1 MLTNLAIKYRVVVLI
16 LTGMLVFGGFLSYT
30 TLPKESQP
38 SIEIPTI
45 IITTVYPGASP
56 NDIENLITQRIEK
69 EVQGLNGIKEIR
81 STSTEGVSS
90 ITVEFDPSV
99 EMDEAFQGVRDR
111 VDLAKSELPG
121 DAEDPIVSEINLSEF
136 PIMFVNLAGD
146 YGLAN
151 LRDVAERLQDDLEG
165 IRSVL
170 GVDLVG
176 GIEREVQVN
185 VDLARLQGAN
195 LTFNDLVDAIRNENS
210 NIPGGSIDV
219 ERQNFLVRVDGTFS
233 SPDVIRNIVIK
244 SPGGR
249 PIYVQDVAEVVFG
262 FKDRS
267 SYARLQQVQIENEE
281 GVLVPIPVA
290 EQRALDVVTL
300 QVKKRSGFNI
310 LDTSADVRTL
320 LDEFNFPAGTRV
332 TITGDQST
340 NVRTLVRDLENNII
354 AGLIFVV
361 TVLLFFLGARTATL
375 VGIAIPISMLVSF
388 IVFQVLGYTLNFI
401 ILFSLIIALGMLVD
415 NAIVIV
421 ENIYRFREEGY
432 SRFEAAR
439 MGTNEVALPV
449 ATSTLTTIAAF
460 APMLFW
466 PGIIGEFMSFMPL
479 TLIITL
485 ASSLFV
491 ALIINPVIT
500 GYLVRL
506 DQEKAGETAPIM
518 RWITAGS
525 VALFGTVLL
534 IANWR
539 TFVLLAVA
547 GPVLYFFHTRILVPR
562 VRVFTTET
570 LPALVV
576 RYRTF
581 LNWVLNRDY
590 SVKRALLRNT
600 LALGSFTLGFVLL
613 VVGGIVNAVVPNA
626 AIIVLA
632 PALVFLVVGIV
643 GLLVHAIESLL
654 LGGMTTVKAGS
665 VFGLVM
671 GTILFLMY
679 LSPREVELSLIFSLL
694 LLPGFIMLLGIVGT
708 LTGLSKKSYLILTDN
723 RARLLTGALAG
734 LFSIMFLFVVR
745 FPGTEFFPET
755 DPNQVR
761 VTLESALGTNI
772 QASDVVAQEAQRRVQ
787 ELLAE
792 APTSQANVEDILVN
806 VGVSADAMFGGG
818 ASSAERSRITL
829 NMVEYQER
837 AERST
842 FTLENLRA
850 QLQGLPGTTVS
861 IERDEA
867 GPPTGKPVNIEVRG
881 PDFLTITRIT
891 NDIRDQLVRASESGA
906 IPGLVDVMD
915 NLNQG
920 RPEVRVVVDR
930 EKAARFDLS
939 TASIARTVRAAING
953 IEASTYRD
961 GENEYDII
969 VRLREENRTSLESL
983 RNLTIMHEGQQIP
996 LTAVA
1001 DLEVSAS
1008 LGSITRL
1015 NVQRVATI
1023 SADAAPGFNGNQV
1036 LAQVQQTLQPT
1047 LEAIP
1052 PSYSV
1057 TYTGASEE
1065 QAESFGFLTTALLIG
1080 VALIF
1085 MIMLAQFNSIPGP
1098 FIIIVA
1104 VGLSLIGVLLGLI
1117 LTRTPFGLMTFIGII
1132 SLAGIVVN
1140 NGIVLVDYTQLL
1152 RNRGLDKR
1160 EAIIQAGAT
1169 RLRPVLLTALTTV
1182 IGLVPLTFGINIDFV
1197 GLLTSWDPAFSV
1209 GSENTQ
1215 FWGPMGTAIIAGLT
1229 FGTFLTLVIV
1239 PVMYSS
1245 FDSLGDRLATTLGA
1259 ARTDEGS
1266 GAPVYGQGDQ
1276 LDSDHAEVRP
1286 ALPR

>member
-16 LTGMLVFGGFLSYT
+16 LTGMLVLGGFLAYT

-300 QVKKRSGFNI
+300 QIKKRSGFNI
-310 LDTSADVRTL
+310 LDTSADVRAL

-449 ATSTLTTIAAF
+449 ATSTATTIAAF

-506 DQEKAGETAPIM
+506 DQEKSGEMPPVM

-562 VRVFTTET
+562 VRVFTTVT
-570 LPALVV
+570 LPALVAG
-576 RYRTF
+576 YRTF

-590 SVKRALLRNT
+590 SVKRAMLRNT
-600 LALGSFTLGFVLL
+600 FALGSFTLGFILL
-613 VVGGIVNAVVPNA
+613 VVGGIVNAVVPEA

-632 PALVFLVVGIV
+632 PALVFLVLGTL
-643 GLLVHAIESLL
+643 GLMVHGVESLL
-654 LGGMTTVKAGS
+654 LGGMTTVKAGG

-671 GTILFLMY
+671 ATILLLMY

-694 LLPGFIMLLGIVGT
+694 LLPALIMALGLVGKV
-708 LTGLSKKSYLILTDN
+708 TGLARRSHLILTDN

-734 LFSIMFLFVVR
+734 LFSIIFLFVVR

-792 APTSQANVEDILVN
+792 APASQANVEDILVN
-806 VGVSADAMFGGG
+806 VGVSSDAMFGGG

-842 FTLENLRA
+842 LTLENLRN

-861 IERDEA
+861 IERDQA

-891 NDIRDQLVRASESGA
+891 NDIRDQLTRASESGA

-920 RPEVRVVVDR
+920 RPEVRVIVDR
-930 EKAARFDLS
+930 ERAARFDLS
-939 TASIARTVRAAING
+939 TAAIARTVRAAING
-953 IEASTYRD
+953 VEASTYRD

-1015 NVQRVATI
+1015 NVQRVSTI
-1023 SADAAPGFNGNQV
+1023 TADAAPGFNGNAI

-1047 LEAIP
+1047 LDALP
-1052 PSYSV
+1052 PSYTVS
-1057 TYTGASEE
+1057 YTGASEE

-1117 LTRTPFGLMTFIGII
+1117 LTRTPFGLMTFIGVI

-1215 FWGPMGTAIIAGLT
+1215 FWGPMGTSIIAGLT

-1245 FDSLGDRLATTLGA
+1245 FDSLGDRLAAVLGTNGNEDEGA
-1259 ARTDEGS
+1259 AVFTN
-1266 GAPVYGQGDQ
+1266 GDQ
-1276 LDSDHAEVRP
+1276 VEGEVAEVRP
-1286 ALPR
+1286 VLPN